1 MESTDSRPLSTELL
15 MKTTLLLTCV
25 LLPFAATAAEQTFD
39 FKDPKGVN
47 TAQFTLDA
55 PLKSISGNANGVS
68 GTLTI
73 DPAKPEATKGSI
85 VIDAKTLNVENAMM
99 KEHML
104 GAEWLDVAKNPT
116 ITFTVM
122 SLEDF
127 KMSGQ
132 AAPAPGAPKGSSMD
146 SVTATA
152 NVKGKF
158 SLKGV
163 EKEIAVPATVTLLK
177 GKLGART
184 GGKMQGDLMVIRTE
198 FTIKRADYGINPK
211 APSDKV
217 ADDIVISLA
226 IAGSSPK

>member
-1 MESTDSRPLSTELL
+1 
-15 MKTTLLLTCV
+15 MKTTLLLTCL
-25 LLPFAATAAEQTFD
+25 LLPFAATAGEQTFD

-47 TAQFTLDA
+47 TARFTLDA
-55 PLKSISGNANGVS
+55 PLETISGSANGVS

-85 VIDAKTLNVENAMM
+85 VIDAKTLSVENAMM

-116 ITFTVM
+116 ISFTV
-122 SLEDF
+122 SGLSDF
-127 KMSGQ
+127 KMEGE
-132 AAPAPGAPKGSSMD
+132 K
-146 SVTATA
+146 ATA
-152 NVKGKF
+152 KVKGKF

-163 EKEIAVPATVTLLK
+163 EKDITVPATVTLLK
-177 GKLGART
+177 DKLGART

-217 ADDIVISLA
+217 ADDIVINLA

>member
-1 MESTDSRPLSTELL
+1 
-15 MKTTLLLTCV
+15 MKTTLLLTCL

-47 TAQFTLDA
+47 TARFTLDA
-55 PLKSISGNANGVS
+55 PLETISGSANGVS

-85 VIDAKTLNVENAMM
+85 VIDAKTLSVENAMM

-116 ITFTVM
+116 ISFTV
-122 SLEDF
+122 SGLSDF
-127 KMSGQ
+127 KMEGE
-132 AAPAPGAPKGSSMD
+132 K
-146 SVTATA
+146 ATA
-152 NVKGKF
+152 KVKGKF

-163 EKEIAVPATVTLLK
+163 EKDITVPATVTLLK
-177 GKLGART
+177 DKLGART
-184 GGKMQGDLMVIRTE
+184 GGKMQGDLMIIRTE

-211 APSDKV
+211 APADKV
-217 ADDIVISLA
+217 ADDIVINLA

>member
-1 MESTDSRPLSTELL
+1 
-15 MKTTLLLTCV
+15 MKTTLLLTCL

-47 TAQFTLDA
+47 TARFTLDA
-55 PLKSISGNANGVS
+55 PLETISGSANGVS

-85 VIDAKTLNVENAMM
+85 VIDAKTLSVENAMM

-116 ITFTVM
+116 ISFTV
-122 SLEDF
+122 SGLSDF
-127 KMSGQ
+127 KMEGE
-132 AAPAPGAPKGSSMD
+132 K
-146 SVTATA
+146 ATA
-152 NVKGKF
+152 KVKGKF

-163 EKEIAVPATVTLLK
+163 EKDITVPATVTLLK
-177 GKLGART
+177 DKLGART

-211 APSDKV
+211 APADKV
-217 ADDIVISLA
+217 ADDIVINLA

>member
-1 MESTDSRPLSTELL
+1 
-15 MKTTLLLTCV
+15 MKTTLLVTC
-25 LLPFAATAAEQTFD
+25 LFLPFAASAAGQTFD

-47 TAQFTLDA
+47 TARFTLDA
-55 PLKSISGNANGVS
+55 PLETISGSANGVS

-85 VIDAKTLNVENAMM
+85 VIDAKTLSVENAMM

-116 ITFTVM
+116 ISFTV
-122 SLEDF
+122 SGLSDF
-127 KMSGQ
+127 KMQGE
-132 AAPAPGAPKGSSMD
+132 K
-146 SVTATA
+146 ATA

-163 EKEIAVPATVTLLK
+163 EKEISVPATVTLLK
-177 GKLGART
+177 DKLGART

-217 ADDIVISLA
+217 AEDIVISLA

>member
-1 MESTDSRPLSTELL
+1 
-15 MKTTLLLTCV
+15 MKTPLLLSCL

-47 TAQFTLDA
+47 TARFTLDA
-55 PLKSISGNANGVS
+55 PLESISGNANGIT

-73 DPAKPEATKGSI
+73 DSAKPEATKGSI

-116 ITFTVM
+116 ISFTV
-122 SLEDF
+122 SGLSDF
-127 KMSGQ
+127 KMEGD
-132 AAPAPGAPKGSSMD
+132 K
-146 SVTATA
+146 ATA

-163 EKEIAVPATVTLLK
+163 EKEITVPANVTLLK

-211 APSDKV
+211 APTDKV
-217 ADDIVISLA
+217 SDDIVINLA

>member
-1 MESTDSRPLSTELL
+1 
-15 MKTTLLLTCV
+15 MKTTLLLTCL

-47 TAQFTLDA
+47 TARFTLDA
-55 PLKSISGNANGVS
+55 PLETISGSANGVS

-85 VIDAKTLNVENAMM
+85 VIDAKTLSVENAMM

-116 ITFTVM
+116 ISFTV
-122 SLEDF
+122 SGLSEF
-127 KMSGQ
+127 KMDGE
-132 AAPAPGAPKGSSMD
+132 K
-146 SVTATA
+146 ATA
-152 NVKGKF
+152 KVKGKF

-163 EKEIAVPATVTLLK
+163 EKEISVPATVTLLK
-177 GKLGART
+177 DKLGART
-184 GGKMQGDLMVIRTE
+184 GGKMQGDLLVIRTE

-211 APSDKV
+211 APADKV

>member
-1 MESTDSRPLSTELL
+1 
-15 MKTTLLLTCV
+15 MKTTLLLTCL
-25 LLPFAATAAEQTFD
+25 LLPFAAPAAEQTFD

-47 TAQFTLDA
+47 TARFTLDA
-55 PLKSISGNANGVS
+55 PLETISGSANGVS

-85 VIDAKTLNVENAMM
+85 VIDAKTLSVENAMM

-116 ITFTVM
+116 ISFTV
-122 SLEDF
+122 SGLSEF
-127 KMSGQ
+127 KMDGE
-132 AAPAPGAPKGSSMD
+132 K
-146 SVTATA
+146 ATA
-152 NVKGKF
+152 KVKGKF

-163 EKEIAVPATVTLLK
+163 EKEISVPATVTLLK
-177 GKLGART
+177 DKLGART

-198 FTIKRADYGINPK
+198 FIIKRADYGINPK
-211 APSDKV
+211 APADKV
-217 ADDIVISLA
+217 AEDIVISLA

>member
-1 MESTDSRPLSTELL
+1 
-15 MKTTLLLTCV
+15 MKTTLLLTCL
-25 LLPFAATAAEQTFD
+25 LLPFAATAAEQSFD

-47 TAQFTLDA
+47 TARFTLDA
-55 PLKSISGNANGVS
+55 PLETISGSANGVS

-85 VIDAKTLNVENAMM
+85 VIDAKTLSVENAMM

-116 ITFTVM
+116 ISFTV
-122 SLEDF
+122 SGLSDF
-127 KMSGQ
+127 KMEGE
-132 AAPAPGAPKGSSMD
+132 K
-146 SVTATA
+146 ATA
-152 NVKGKF
+152 KVKGKF

-163 EKEIAVPATVTLLK
+163 EKDITVPATVTLLK
-177 GKLGART
+177 DKLGART

-211 APSDKV
+211 APADKV
-217 ADDIVISLA
+217 ADDIVINLA

>member
-1 MESTDSRPLSTELL
+1 
-15 MKTTLLLTCV
+15 MKTTLLLTCL
-25 LLPFAATAAEQTFD
+25 LLPFAATAAEQSFD

-47 TAQFTLDA
+47 TARFTLDA
-55 PLKSISGNANGVS
+55 PLESISGSANGVS

-85 VIDAKTLNVENAMM
+85 VIDAKTLSVENAMM

-116 ITFTVM
+116 ISFTV
-122 SLEDF
+122 SGLSDF
-127 KMSGQ
+127 KMEGD
-132 AAPAPGAPKGSSMD
+132 K
-146 SVTATA
+146 ATA
-152 NVKGKF
+152 KVKGKF

-163 EKEIAVPATVTLLK
+163 EKEISVPATVTLLK
-177 GKLGART
+177 DKLGART

-211 APSDKV
+211 APADKV
-217 ADDIVISLA
+217 ADDIVINLA

>member
-1 MESTDSRPLSTELL
+1 
-15 MKTTLLLTCV
+15 MKTTLLLTCL

-47 TAQFTLDA
+47 TARFTLDA
-55 PLKSISGNANGVS
+55 PLETISGSANGVS

-85 VIDAKTLNVENAMM
+85 VIDAKTLSVENAMM

-116 ITFTVM
+116 ISFTV
-122 SLEDF
+122 SGLSEF
-127 KMSGQ
+127 KMEGE
-132 AAPAPGAPKGSSMD
+132 K
-146 SVTATA
+146 ATA
-152 NVKGKF
+152 KVKGKF

-163 EKEIAVPATVTLLK
+163 EKEISVPATVTLLK
-177 GKLGART
+177 DKLGART

-198 FTIKRADYGINPK
+198 FIIKRADYGINPK
-211 APSDKV
+211 APADKV
-217 ADDIVISLA
+217 AEDIVISLA

>member
-1 MESTDSRPLSTELL
+1 MTH
-15 MKTTLLLTCV
+15 MKTTLLLTAV
-25 LLPFAATAAEQTFD
+25 FLPFASANAAEQTFD

-47 TAQFTLDA
+47 TARFMLDA
-55 PLKSISGNANGVS
+55 PLESISGNANGVS

-85 VIDAKTLNVENAMM
+85 VIDAKTLSVENAMM

-104 GAEWLDVAKNPT
+104 GKDWLDVATHPT
-116 ITFTVM
+116 ITFTVTAL
-122 SLEDF
+122 SDYKLAGE
-127 KMSGQ
+127 
-132 AAPAPGAPKGSSMD
+132 
-146 SVTATA
+146 TATA

-163 EKEIAVPATVTLLK
+163 EKEITVPAKVTLLK
-177 GKLGART
+177 DKLGART
-184 GGKMQGDLMVIRTE
+184 GGKMQGDLLVIRTE
-198 FTIKRADYGINPK
+198 FTIKRSDYDVNPK

-217 ADDIVISLA
+217 SEDVVISLA

>member
-1 MESTDSRPLSTELL
+1 
-15 MKTTLLLTCV
+15 MKTTLLLSCL

-47 TAQFTLDA
+47 TARFTLDA
-55 PLKSISGNANGVS
+55 PLESISGNANGIT

-116 ITFTVM
+116 ISFTV
-122 SLEDF
+122 SGLSDF
-127 KMSGQ
+127 KMEGD
-132 AAPAPGAPKGSSMD
+132 K
-146 SVTATA
+146 ATA

-163 EKEIAVPATVTLLK
+163 EKEITVPANVTLLK

-211 APSDKV
+211 APTDKV
-217 ADDIVISLA
+217 SDDIVINLA